1 MDWMQQF
8 AAVAAVLALLAACLW
23 GLRRLGLTA
32 RPRRNGSGRLL
43 KTLERLPLGPQHTL
57 HLVQL
62 GEETLLL
69 ASSPAGCVL
78 LTRLDG
84 RSVERAP

>member
-1 MDWMQQF
+1 MEWMQQF
-8 AAVAAVLALLAACLW
+8 AAVAAVLVLLAACLW
-23 GLRRLGLTA
+23 WLRRRGLTA
-32 RPRRNGSGRLL
+32 LPRRNGSGRLL
-43 KTLERLPLGPQHTL
+43 KALERLPLGPQHTL

-78 LTRLDG
+78 LTRLG
-84 RSVERAP
+84 GHSVERAP